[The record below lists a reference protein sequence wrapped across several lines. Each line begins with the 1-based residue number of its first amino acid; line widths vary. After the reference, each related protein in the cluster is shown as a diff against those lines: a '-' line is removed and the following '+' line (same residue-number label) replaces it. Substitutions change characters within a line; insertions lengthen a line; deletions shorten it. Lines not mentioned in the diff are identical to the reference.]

1 MTIHDEQFEAMQTIS
16 ILFSSSYWLLEMA
29 AGQQIRC
36 HPHLLHMMVIQ
47 KESKKVDL
55 AFLTMISLQ
64 KNDGSGL
71 IQSFICCS
79 VIITRQRNGFPD
91 LETSEV
97 A

>member
-1 MTIHDEQFEAMQTIS
+1 
-16 ILFSSSYWLLEMA
+16 MA

-64 KNDGSGL
+64 KNDVSGL
-71 IQSFICCS
+71 VQSFICCS
-79 VIITRQRNGFPD
+79 VIITCQRNGFPD